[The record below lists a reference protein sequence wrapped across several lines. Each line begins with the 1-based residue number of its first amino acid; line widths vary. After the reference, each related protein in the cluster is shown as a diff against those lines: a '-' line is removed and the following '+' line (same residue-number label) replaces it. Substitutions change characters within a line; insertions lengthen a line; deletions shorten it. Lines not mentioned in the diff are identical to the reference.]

1 MSRGK
6 YSRLND
12 EPEDLGEAIRKGRI
26 AWPPMSRRRKVAFA
40 FAGVSLA
47 AMIGVW
53 TQRHGIAENFVEAEL
68 SKRDVEASYV
78 IDDIGFSTQRL
89 TDLVI
94 GDPARPDLVADW
106 VEVQTRVDFGGIE
119 VTGIRAGQVRLR
131 GRLVDGKLALGEI
144 DKMLPPP
151 SGKPFALPAI
161 GVEVA
166 DARMRLETPY
176 GLVGVKLAGAGRL
189 NDGFSG
195 RAAAVSE
202 RLEIGNCVGERMAT
216 TAAISIEDARPSLK
230 GPLRAASFGC
240 GEAQA
245 RFVEIAL
252 DATLGEALDRWRG
265 NARVEVQR
273 ASLGA
278 QRVDGIGGTI
288 SFSGRPQATTGE
300 VDLTSR
306 GFAVEGVSGA
316 ALSVD
321 GRYQAGTRGLVW
333 QGGVGARAA
342 SLQPASVRRIASSL
356 LAAKG
361 TPVAPLADELGRALV
376 AAGRR
381 FDFTSEI
388 EARLAGGAGEFRLAR
403 LDTSAASGARA
414 TVSDGR
420 GVRYAWG
427 GEDRAGMTLDGLLTM
442 SGGGLPQGVV
452 RVSQAAPFAP
462 VTGTA
467 ILSPYAANGAA
478 LAMTPVD
485 FSATADGRTRI
496 TTRATLSG
504 PFSAGRVDGLVMPID
519 ARWGGGTALTV
530 NPGCVLVAFQRL
542 EVSALTLDPSRMTV
556 CPEGSAMVRLDGRAM
571 SGGMRLAN
579 TRLGGRLGGTPV
591 TIAAQAARYF
601 LADNRFALSGVE
613 TRLGASERV
622 SRLDIADLDGR
633 VVGGRIDGSYAGGA
647 GQIGNVPLL
656 LSEAAGDWSLA
667 DGLLSVGGTLMVAD
681 AAPDPRFV
689 PLRGE
694 NVALTLRGNDI
705 RATGVLVHP
714 DKRVKVAD
722 VDIVHDLGT
731 GAGEVDL
738 DVTGISFGEDFQPEE
753 LTRLTFGVIADVQ
766 GAIAGDARIAWSPD
780 AVTSTGVFA
789 TEDMDLAA
797 AFGPVEGIS
806 GKIEFTDLLNLVSAP
821 SQSAA
826 IAVVNPGIAVE
837 NGIVRYQLVGDQK
850 VQVLGGEWPLAGGRM
865 ILEPTLLDFSQTT
878 ERRMTFRVEGVDAAQ
893 FVQQFE
899 FDNLL
904 VTGTFDGVLPMIFD
918 ARGGRIEGGEL
929 VARDGGGNVAYVG
942 EISQEN
948 LGTWGNMAFDALKS
962 LDYEN
967 LTINIDGPIAGE
979 MVTAIRFAGVSQG
992 EGASSNFITRRLA
1005 RLPIIFNIRVKA
1017 PFRQLLD
1024 SVRSYYDPRRL
1035 IERNLPALLD
1045 AQERQQQPDNAPDAV
1060 RPETETGEPVQPPES
1075 EEMP

>member
-1 MSRGK
+1 
-6 YSRLND
+6 
-12 EPEDLGEAIRKGRI
+12 
-26 AWPPMSRRRKVAFA
+26 MSRRRKIAFA

-68 SKRDVEASYV
+68 AKRDVEASYI
-78 IDDIGFSTQRL
+78 IDQIGFGTQRL

-106 VEVQTRVDFGGIE
+106 VEVQTSIDLGGIE

-131 GRLVDGKLALGEI
+131 GRLVDGKLVLGEI

-151 SGKPFALPAI
+151 SGKPFALPDINAD
-161 GVEVA
+161 VA

-202 RLEIGNCVGERMAT
+202 RLEIGNCIGERVAT
-216 TAAISIEDARPSLK
+216 TAAITIEDARPTLN

-240 GEAQA
+240 GETQA

-252 DATLGEALDRWRG
+252 NATLGEALDRWQG
-265 NARVEVQR
+265 NARVQVQR
-273 ASLGA
+273 ASMGA
-278 QRVDGIGGTI
+278 QRVDGVAGTV
-288 SFSGRPQATTGE
+288 SFSGSAQATTGA
-300 VDLTSR
+300 VDLASR
-306 GFAVEGVSGA
+306 GFAVEGVSGS

-321 GRYQAGTRGLVW
+321 GRYQAGTRGLTW
-333 QGGVGARAA
+333 QGGVGARGA
-342 SLQPASVRRIASSL
+342 SLAPASIRRIASSL
-356 LAAKG
+356 SAAQG
-361 TPVAPLADELGRALV
+361 TPVAPLAVELGRALV

-381 FDFTSEI
+381 FDLTSEI
-388 EARLAGGAGEFRLAR
+388 EALLVGGEGAFRLAR
-403 LDTSAASGARA
+403 LDANAASGARA
-414 TVSDGR
+414 TVSDGQ
-420 GVRYAWG
+420 GVRYRWG
-427 GEDRAGMTLDGLLTM
+427 GDARPGMTLDGLLTLA
-442 SGGGLPQGVV
+442 GGGLPQGVV

-519 ARWGGGTALTV
+519 ARGGGGTALTI
-530 NPGCVLVAFQRL
+530 NPGCVPVAFQRL

-556 CPEGSAMVRLDGRAM
+556 CPEGAAMVRVDG
-571 SGGMRLAN
+571 STLGGGMRIAN
-579 TRLGGRLGGTPV
+579 TRLGGRLGSNPV
-591 TIAAQAARYF
+591 TIAAQSARYF
-601 LADNRFALSGVE
+601 LADKRFALTGVE
-613 TRLGASERV
+613 TRLGDSERV
-622 SRLDIADLDGR
+622 SRLDIATLDGR
-633 VVGGRIDGSYAGGA
+633 VAGGRIDGAYAEA
-647 GQIGNVPLL
+647 SGQIGNVPLL
-656 LSEAAGDWSLA
+656 LSEAVGDWSLA
-667 DGLLSVGGTLMVAD
+667 GGLLSVGGALMVAD

-705 RATGVLVHP
+705 RATGLLIHP

-722 VDIVHDLGT
+722 IDIIHDLGA
-731 GAGEVDL
+731 GAGEANL
-738 DVTGISFGEDFQPEE
+738 DVTGITFSDDFQPEE

-766 GAIAGDARIAWSPD
+766 GSVAGDARIAWSPD
-780 AVTSTGVFA
+780 AVTSTGTFA
-789 TEDMDLAA
+789 TEKMDLAA

-821 SQSAA
+821 NQSAV

-837 NGIVRYQLVGDQK
+837 NGIVRYQLVGDQR
-850 VQVLGGEWPLAGGRM
+850 VQVLGGEWPLAAGKM

-904 VTGTFDGVLPMIFD
+904 VTGIFDGELPMIFD
-918 ARGGRIEGGEL
+918 ENGGRIEGGRL
-929 VARDGGGNVAYVG
+929 TARDGGGNVAYVG

-948 LGTWGNMAFDALKS
+948 LGTWGNFAFDALKS

-992 EGASSNFITRRLA
+992 EGASSNFITKRLA
-1005 RLPIIFNIRVKA
+1005 RLPIIFNLRVKA

-1024 SVRSYYDPRRL
+1024 SVRSYYDPTRL

-1045 AQERQQQPDNAPDAV
+1045 AQERQQNQDDAPDAV
-1060 RPETETGEPVQPPES
+1060 RRETITGDPVQPPES

>member
-6 YSRLND
+6 YSRLSD

-53 TQRHGIAENFVEAEL
+53 TQRYGIAENFVEAEL
-68 SKRDVEASYV
+68 AARDVEASYV
-78 IDDIGFSTQRL
+78 IDEIGFGTQRL

-94 GDPARPDLVADW
+94 GDPAAPDLVADW
-106 VEVQTRVDFGGIE
+106 VEVQTRVDLGGIE

-131 GRLVDGKLALGEI
+131 GALVDGKLALGEI
-144 DKMLPPP
+144 DKLLPPP
-151 SGKPFALPAI
+151 SGKPFSLPDINAD
-161 GVEVA
+161 VA

-202 RLEIGNCVGERMAT
+202 RLEIGNCIGERVAT
-216 TAAISIEDARPSLK
+216 TAAITIEDARPTLN
-230 GPLRAASFGC
+230 GPLRAAAFGC

-252 DATLGEALDRWRG
+252 DATLGEALDRWQG
-265 NARVEVQR
+265 KARVQAQR
-273 ASLGA
+273 VAMGV
-278 QRVDGIGGTI
+278 QRVDGISGTI
-288 SFSGRPQATTGE
+288 SFSGAAQATTGT
-300 VDLTSR
+300 VDLASR

-316 ALSVD
+316 SLAID
-321 GRYQAGTRGLVW
+321 GRYRAGTRGLAW
-333 QGGVGARAA
+333 QGGVAAKGA
-342 SLQPASVRRIASSL
+342 SLAPASVRRIASSL
-356 LAAKG
+356 SAAQG
-361 TPVAPLADELGRALV
+361 TPVAPLADALGRALV

-381 FDFTSEI
+381 FDLTSEI
-388 EARLAGGAGEFRLAR
+388 EARLVGGEGEFRLAR
-403 LDTSAASGARA
+403 LDANAASGARA

-427 GEDRAGMTLDGLLTM
+427 GEGRAGMTLDGLLTLA
-442 SGGGLPQGVV
+442 GGGLPQGVV
-452 RVSQAAPFAP
+452 RVSQAAPYAP

-504 PFSAGRVDGLVMPID
+504 PFSGGRVDGLAMPID

-530 NPGCVLVAFQRL
+530 NPGCVPVAFQRL
-542 EVSALTLDPSRMTV
+542 EVSALTLDASRMTV
-556 CPEGSAMVRLDGRAM
+556 CPEGTAMVRVDGR
-571 SGGMRLAN
+571 SLGGGMRIAN
-579 TRLGGRLGGTPV
+579 TRLGGRLGSNPV
-591 TIAAQAARYF
+591 TIATQAARYF
-601 LADNRFALSGVE
+601 LTDNRFALTGVE
-613 TRLGASERV
+613 TRLGNSDRV
-622 SRLDIADLDGR
+622 SQLDIATLDGR
-633 VVGGRIDGSYAGGA
+633 VAGGRIDGAYADASGR
-647 GQIGNVPLL
+647 IGNVPLL

-667 DGLLSVGGTLMVAD
+667 DGLLSVGGALMVAD

-722 VDIVHDLGT
+722 VDIVHDLGL
-731 GAGEVDL
+731 GAGEANL
-738 DVTGISFGEDFQPEE
+738 DVTGIAFGDDFQPDE

-766 GAIAGDARIAWSPD
+766 GSVAGDARIAWSPQ
-780 AVTSTGVFA
+780 AVTSTGVFS
-789 TEDMDLAA
+789 TQDMDLAA

-806 GKIEFTDLLNLVSAP
+806 GKIEFTDLLGLVSAP
-821 SQSAA
+821 DQSAA

-865 ILEPTLLDFSQTT
+865 ILEPTHLDFSQPS

-904 VTGTFDGVLPMIFD
+904 VTGTFDGELPMIFD
-918 ARGGRIEGGEL
+918 ENGGRIEGGRL
-929 VARDGGGNVAYVG
+929 TARTGGGNVAYVG

-948 LGTWGNMAFDALKS
+948 LGTWGNFAFDALKS
-962 LDYEN
+962 LDYQN

-1005 RLPIIFNIRVKA
+1005 RLPIVFNLRIKA

-1024 SVRSYYDPRRL
+1024 SVRSYYDPTRL

-1045 AQERQQQPDNAPDAV
+1045 AQERQQNQDDPPDAV
-1060 RPETETGEPVQPPES
+1060 RRKTETGEPVQPPES